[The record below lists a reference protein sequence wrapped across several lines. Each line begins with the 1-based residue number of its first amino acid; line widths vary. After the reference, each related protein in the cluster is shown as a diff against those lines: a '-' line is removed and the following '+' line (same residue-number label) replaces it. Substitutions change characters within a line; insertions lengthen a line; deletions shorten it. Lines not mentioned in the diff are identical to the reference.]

1 MNKFWDYFVESLV
14 CGVIFLIISM
24 IGLLIYLV
32 SSEIFWFILAIALVG
47 TMVALIRSWVYD
59 RAVKGYWWWQKWR
72 KKKND

>member
-14 CGVIFLIISM
+14 CGIIFLIISM

-59 RAVKGYWWWQKWR
+59 REVKGYWWWQKWR
-72 KKKND
+72 KKKNA

>member
-14 CGVIFLIISM
+14 CGIIFLIISM

-59 RAVKGYWWWQKWR
+59 REVKGYWWWEKWR

>member
-14 CGVIFLIISM
+14 SGIIFLIISM

-59 RAVKGYWWWQKWR
+59 REVKGYWWWQKWR